1 MVGLEA
7 VREKEE
13 NWKNL
18 FKSLACSQK
27 TNFFGS
33 TCPLS
38 YSLSCTAV
46 QYIFLSLI
54 PGQNSHVWPPF
65 SFRKKSKYLRLHYFA
80 SPRPRPLWSSLFLL
94 HLWIFLLTPAN
105 FLPPLPKECPCP
117 IKILCS
123 YTIHF
128 YTHIFSFCEICYI
141 LSFHGC
147 DFYLTNVEG
156 MSPYLFLYVSKGWS

>member
-38 YSLSCTAV
+38 YSLYCTAV
-46 QYIFLSLI
+46 QYLFLSLI
-54 PGQNSHVWPPF
+54 PGQNSH
-65 SFRKKSKYLRLHYFA
+65 A
-80 SPRPRPLWSSLFLL
+80 
-94 HLWIFLLTPAN
+94 
-105 FLPPLPKECPCP
+105 
-117 IKILCS
+117 
-123 YTIHF
+123 
-128 YTHIFSFCEICYI
+128 
-141 LSFHGC
+141 
-147 DFYLTNVEG
+147 
-156 MSPYLFLYVSKGWS
+156 